1 MATESVSTGTWSNPW
16 SWMGAEAAWFYMADI
31 KGGRLLRWQLLKA
44 AAKERG
50 YCGPTSHRKIAE
62 NLDDARA
69 AWLKWFSL
77 KGSNA
82 SWFHLKFDAL
92 LEKAKFEYFR
102 QTLKSVKMYR

>member
-1 MATESVSTGTWSNPW
+1 MNMTQYIDALKAHDWDFRFSDAMRTYERG
-16 SWMGAEAAWFYMADI
+16 MDQYKA
-31 KGGRLLRWQLLKA
+31 LKA

-62 NLDDARA
+62 NLEDARA

-77 KGSNA
+77 KESNA
-82 SWFHLKFDAL
+82 TWFHLKLDAL